1 MPKVYAKTFVETKN
15 GSVKFYKDGYTDL
28 RGRFDYASV
37 NSPGE
42 LKEIK
47 RFSIFVMCDK
57 NGSLIREAAPPSTV
71 GRVWRILW

>member
-1 MPKVYAKTFVETKN
+1 
-15 GSVKFYKDGYTDL
+15 L

-47 RFSIFVMCDK
+47 RFSIFIMDDK
-57 NGSLIREAAPPSTV
+57 HGSLIREAGPPSVHGTV
-71 GRVWRILW
+71 